1 MSYQR
6 EFDRTLRVGVV
17 GAGSHAY
24 RNILPALHYL
34 PVRLSALCDLDRPL
48 LERTAREYGVEA
60 IYSDAERMYDEAGL
74 DAVFICVGPQSHPA
88 LAIPALRA
96 GLHVWMEKPPAMRA
110 AEVEEMIAAR
120 GDRVCAVGF
129 KKAYMP
135 ATRKAREL
143 ISSADFGTLQS
154 ILAVY
159 PMTIPK
165 NGSDILRTGQYCNWL
180 ANGCHPLSL
189 LIALGGP
196 VQEVTTLL
204 GSGETPPSG
213 GGGLGGEEAVGV
225 VYLHFANG
233 ASGVFHLAGGS
244 PAGYAG
250 ERYHLYG
257 EGRAITIENS
267 TKLAYHRGIPFDY
280 RTQTDFTAPGLETG
294 SVVWEANHNLAT
306 LENNA
311 LFVQGMYNE
320 LRDFCDAVLAER
332 APHIGTLEFAL
343 HVMQVYEAGLLSEGR
358 PVVIEEA
365 TIHAA

>member
-6 EFDRTLRVGVV
+6 DYELRLRVGVV
-17 GAGSHAY
+17 GAGSHSY

-34 PVRLSALCDLDRPL
+34 PIRLEALCDLDAAL
-48 LERTAREYGVEA
+48 LERTAAEYGVDA
-60 IYSDAERMYDEAGL
+60 VYTDAERMYAEAEL
-74 DAVFICVGPQSHPA
+74 DAVFLCAGPQYHPM

-96 GLHVWMEKPPAMRA
+96 GLHVWMEKPPAMRVA
-110 AEVEEMIAAR
+110 GVEEMIAAR

-135 ATRKAREL
+135 ATRKAHEL
-143 ISSADFGTLQS
+143 IASPEFGPLRS

-159 PMTIPK
+159 PMTIPH
-165 NGSDILRTGQYCNWL
+165 NGREILDSGQYCNWL

-189 LIALGGP
+189 MIALGGR
-196 VQEVTTLL
+196 VEEVTTLR
-204 GSGETPPSG
+204 GPGEH
-213 GGGLGGEEAVGV
+213 AVGV
-225 VYLHFANG
+225 VSLQFANG
-233 ASGVFHLAGGS
+233 AVGVFHLAGGM

-267 TKLAYHRGIPFDY
+267 TKIAYHRGIPFDY
-280 RTQTDFTAPGLETG
+280 RSQKDFAPPGTDSG

-306 LENNA
+306 LENKS
-311 LFVQGMYNE
+311 LFVQGIFNE
-320 LRDFCDAVLAER
+320 MMDFCDAVMEGREPAV
-332 APHIGTLEFAL
+332 GTLEFAL

-358 PVVIEEA
+358 PVPIEGA
-365 TIHAA
+365 KVHAG